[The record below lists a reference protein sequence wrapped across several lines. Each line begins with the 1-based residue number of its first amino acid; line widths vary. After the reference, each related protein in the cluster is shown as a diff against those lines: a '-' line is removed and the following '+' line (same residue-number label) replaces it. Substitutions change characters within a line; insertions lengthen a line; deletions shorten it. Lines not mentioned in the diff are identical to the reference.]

1 MRNITSVLFVTLA
14 LTSIA
19 CGKSESS
26 PTPTPSPQPT
36 STGVA
41 PATSAAPVV
50 SASAAPA
57 AAEPAQEVV
66 LNVNNDMKFD
76 KTMLMVKAGAKVHI
90 VVKSTATMP
99 TMPHNWVLVKP
110 GTEATVALD
119 GLNKAP
125 DAGYV
130 AEGDANVLAATP
142 LAQPGKTA
150 EVTFTAPAAGKYP
163 YICTVPGH
171 YITMKGVL
179 MVSP

>member
-1 MRNITSVLFVTLA
+1 MRNLTSLLFVALA
-14 LTSIA
+14 LSSAA
-19 CGKSESS
+19 CGKTESS
-26 PTPTPSPQPT
+26 PTPAPSAQPA

-41 PATSAAPVV
+41 PQTSAAPVA

-57 AAEPAQEVV
+57 AEPAQEVI

-76 KTMLMVKAGAKVHI
+76 KTMLMVKAGAKVHV

-110 GTEATVALD
+110 GTEAQVALD

-130 AEGDANVLAATP
+130 APADASVLAFTP
-142 LAQPGKTA
+142 LAGPGGTA